1 MSTTLSSLSEILR
14 VGGWALRGIGYPF
27 GVAERGVRLLAWT
40 EAVGGGAVAGLR
52 QDEASIALSQAAGR
66 SERAGDAA
74 SGRIV
79 RAMGRHLVELGGPA
93 ADLATLDARL
103 GSGGHIAVR
112 DTVGLALLPGLAN
125 LLAHRGLTAVM
136 SYRAAPD
143 EWIAADLPRTG
154 WLAAGG
160 SPEGA
165 RFYCGHD
172 LHGLATLLQR
182 LTSDGPSSLSPA
194 LAAAARRDVDMIRSA
209 PPSGYLGILALRDGP
224 LAAAT
229 LAGIAGLPDGREVN
243 FAERFATTLREGVP
257 MPAEDLAYL
266 YELEMRT
273 WAPTSERSRAQAGYG
288 VF

>member
-52 QDEASIALSQAAGR
+52 RDEASIALSQAASR
-66 SERAGDAA
+66 SERAGEPA

-79 RAMGRHLVELGGPA
+79 RAMGRHLLELGGSA
-93 ADLATLDARL
+93 ADLATRDARF
-103 GSGGHIAVR
+103 GSGGHVAVR
-112 DTVGLALLPGLAN
+112 DTAGLFLLPGLAN

-143 EWIAADLPRTG
+143 EWMAADLPRTG

-165 RFYCGHD
+165 CFHCGHD
-172 LHGLATLLQR
+172 LDGLATLLER
-182 LTSDGPSSLSPA
+182 LTSGPSALPPA
-194 LAAAARRDVDMIRSA
+194 LAAAVRRDVDMIHSA
-209 PPSGYLGILALRDGP
+209 PASGHLGILALRDG
-224 LAAAT
+224 LSAAAA

-243 FAERFATTLREGVP
+243 FAERFATALRDGVP

-266 YELEMRT
+266 YELETRT